1 MTCDYNCEIKRIN
14 DNPKLY
20 IYEFIDYKDDVYF
33 WPKIVNS
40 YHPKTILEV
49 GIVKET

>member
-1 MTCDYNCEIKRIN
+1 MITIV
-14 DNPKLY
+14 KLNVYTITQSY
-20 IYEFIDYKDDVYF
+20 IYEFIDNKDDVYF

-49 GIVKET
+49 A